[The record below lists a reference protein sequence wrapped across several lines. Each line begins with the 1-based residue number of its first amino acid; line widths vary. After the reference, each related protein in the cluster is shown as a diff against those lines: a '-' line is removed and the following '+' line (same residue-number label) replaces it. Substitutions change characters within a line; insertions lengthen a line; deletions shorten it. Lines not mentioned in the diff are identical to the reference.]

1 MEGAIYYWE
10 IEEDFIMEDLVGLSC
25 GNKALKGTEPCSKFE
40 MFDDDDEKYCSGH
53 IWGKF
58 DGFEPKD
65 DYGEGG
71 LGCTRIDIDGEV
83 L

>member
-1 MEGAIYYWE
+1 MESYYWE
-10 IEEDFIMEDLVGLSC
+10 IEIDHISEELKGLNC
-25 GNKALKGTEPCSKFE
+25 GNKELKGTEPCSKFE
-40 MFDDDDEKYCSGH
+40 MYDDDDNLYCTGH
-53 IWGKF
+53 IWGNF

-71 LGCTRIDIDGEV
+71 LGVTRIDIDGEQ